1 MSRPSPVQTVKQF
14 FLNPVIDKE
23 YRLRMRTAKAMWTLL
38 AYLIAMGLFAGVIF
52 SIVGISSGRNA
63 YDNEFSGIAFIVL
76 SFAQLGL
83 IAFMSPGL
91 TAGVI
96 SSEREKQT
104 LNLLLTTQQSS
115 FTIIVSKLLSSIS
128 FMLLIVFASLPL
140 YGIVFLYG
148 GISPDQLLYVFAFFI
163 FNMLVFGSIG
173 IMFSTLFKRTMLAV
187 IVTYGIVLFMFAGTG
202 VIFLLFYS
210 GFNNY
215 IYSGSSSQTVDFS
228 WILHFLAINPGFA
241 LYSVFDTGDWYLS
254 IVNMGGTTN
263 KGFFHYIPFWLEY
276 VIFYTILL
284 VLAIITAINKLRPL
298 KKAKNKKREAASVEQ

>member
-1 MSRPSPVQTVKQF
+1 MSKSIQALKQF

-23 YRLRMRTAKAMWTLL
+23 YRLRMRTSRSMWTLL

-91 TAGVI
+91 TAGVV

-115 FTIIVSKLLSSIS
+115 FTIIVSKLLSSIG
-128 FMLLIVFASLPL
+128 FILLIVFASLPL

-148 GISPDQLLYVFAFFI
+148 GISPDQLLSVFAFFI
-163 FNMLVFGSIG
+163 FNMFVFGSFG
-173 IMFSTLFKRTMLAV
+173 ILFSTLFKRTMMAV
-187 IVTYGIVLFMFAGTG
+187 IVTYGVVLFMFAGTG
-202 VIFLLFYS
+202 IIYLLFFS
-210 GFNNY
+210 GYTNY
-215 IYSGSSSQTVDFS
+215 IHSGNASQNLDFS
-228 WILHFLAINPGFA
+228 WILHFLAINPAFA
-241 LYSVFDTGDWYLS
+241 MFSLFDTGDWHLS
-254 IVNMGGTTN
+254 LANVNNSSGA
-263 KGFFHYIPFWLEY
+263 KGYFDYVPFWLEY
-276 VIFYTILL
+276 VLFYTIML
-284 VLAIITAINKLRPL
+284 VLALVAAIRKLRPV
-298 KKAKNKKREAASVEQ
+298 KRRKG

>member
-1 MSRPSPVQTVKQF
+1 MSKSIHALKQF

-23 YRLRMRTAKAMWTLL
+23 YRLRMRTSRSMWTLL

-91 TAGVI
+91 TAGVV

-115 FTIIVSKLLSSIS
+115 FTIIVSKLLSSIG
-128 FMLLIVFASLPL
+128 FILLIVFASLPL

-148 GISPDQLLYVFAFFI
+148 GISPDQLLSVFAFFI
-163 FNMLVFGSIG
+163 FNMFVFGSFG
-173 IMFSTLFKRTMLAV
+173 ILFSTLFKRTMMAV
-187 IVTYGIVLFMFAGTG
+187 IVTYGVVLFMFAGTG
-202 VIFLLFYS
+202 IIYLLFFS
-210 GFNNY
+210 GYTNY
-215 IYSGSSSQTVDFS
+215 IHSGNASQNLDFS
-228 WILHFLAINPGFA
+228 WILHFLAINPAFA
-241 LYSVFDTGDWYLS
+241 MFSLFDTGDWHLS
-254 IVNMGGTTN
+254 LANVNNSSGA
-263 KGFFHYIPFWLEY
+263 KGYFDYVPFWLEY
-276 VIFYTILL
+276 VLFYTIML
-284 VLAIITAINKLRPL
+284 VLALVAAIRKLRPV
-298 KKAKNKKREAASVEQ
+298 KRRKG

>member
-1 MSRPSPVQTVKQF
+1 MSKSIQALKQF

-23 YRLRMRTAKAMWTLL
+23 YRLRMRTSRSMWTLL

-91 TAGVI
+91 TAGVV

-115 FTIIVSKLLSSIS
+115 FTIIVSKLLSSIG
-128 FMLLIVFASLPL
+128 FILLIVFASLPL

-148 GISPDQLLYVFAFFI
+148 GISPDQLLSVFAFFI
-163 FNMLVFGSIG
+163 FNMFVFGSFG
-173 IMFSTLFKRTMLAV
+173 ILFSTLFKRTMMAV
-187 IVTYGIVLFMFAGTG
+187 IVTYGVVLFMFAGTG
-202 VIFLLFYS
+202 IIYLLFFS
-210 GFNNY
+210 GYTNY
-215 IYSGSSSQTVDFS
+215 IHSGNASQNLDFS
-228 WILHFLAINPGFA
+228 WILHFLAINPAFA
-241 LYSVFDTGDWYLS
+241 MFSLFDTGDWHLS
-254 IVNMGGTTN
+254 LVNVNNSSGA
-263 KGFFHYIPFWLEY
+263 KGYFDYVPFWLEY
-276 VIFYTILL
+276 VLFYTIML
-284 VLAIITAINKLRPL
+284 VLALVAAIRKLRPV
-298 KKAKNKKREAASVEQ
+298 KRRKG

>member
-1 MSRPSPVQTVKQF
+1 MSKLAPVQAIKQF

-23 YRLRMRTAKAMWTLL
+23 YRLRMRTAKSMWILL
-38 AYLIAMGLFAGVIF
+38 SYLVAMGLFAGVIF
-52 SIVGISSGRNA
+52 SIVGINSGTNA
-63 YDNEFSGIAFIVL
+63 YDNYYSGMAFIVL

-115 FTIIVSKLLSSIS
+115 TTIIVSKLLGSIG

-148 GISPDQLLYVFAFFI
+148 GISPDQLLSVFGFFI
-163 FNMLVFGSIG
+163 YNMLLFGSFG
-173 IMFSTLFKRTMLAV
+173 ILFSTIFKRTMISV
-187 IVTYGIVLFMFAGTG
+187 IVTYGVILFMFAGTG
-202 VIFLLFYS
+202 VIFLLFLSAFNQYS
-210 GFNNY
+210 G
-215 IYSGSSSQTVDFS
+215 GTSSADYS

-241 LYSVFDTGDWYLS
+241 LYSVFDSGSWYLD
-254 IVNMGGTTN
+254 IVNMYGSTKKT
-263 KGFFHYIPFWLEY
+263 FFHYVPFWLEY
-276 VIFYTILL
+276 ILFYTLFLL
-284 VLAIITAINKLRPL
+284 LALATAIKKLRPT
-298 KKAKNKKREAASVEQ
+298 KK